1 MNIDIENISELKQRL
16 HELEADDVLFIDEDG
31 MTTFAV
37 LPIDQYDEVEELL
50 NMLSPNGYATQVK
63 VAGADSIEL
72 TYDEYE
78 RIKNQIME
86 TVEKTL
92 CPKPEKLN

>member
-1 MNIDIENISELKQRL
+1 ML
-16 HELEADDVLFIDEDG
+16 HDMKEDDVLFVDENG
-31 MTTFAV
+31 STGYAI
-37 LPIDQYDEVEELL
+37 LPIERYDEVEELL
-50 NMLSPNGYATQVK
+50 NLLSDKGYATDVK
-63 VAGADSIEL
+63 VAGIDSIDL